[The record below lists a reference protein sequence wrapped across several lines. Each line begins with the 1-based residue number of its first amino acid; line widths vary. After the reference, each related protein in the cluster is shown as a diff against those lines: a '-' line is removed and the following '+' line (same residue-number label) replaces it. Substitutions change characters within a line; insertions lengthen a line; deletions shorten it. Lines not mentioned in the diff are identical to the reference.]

1 MAKKAESKKEATTK
15 KSAFIAGAKKS
26 PDKLPLFPHQ
36 LYLSTRID
44 SDLLIEAIQTHYGQ
58 FGDVRISFPEKHQE
72 YLTVQL
78 FKNKQAKL
86 PVIEVFDESWADEL
100 VAPDLAHFW
109 GVGKIV
115 HISDESQLYG
125 LHEFVY
131 ERKLQVLTFNNTTAK
146 ECFTHLAKVN
156 CELWGEVR
164 SPKWCTY
171 SQFSFLI
178 YRLLSLGLS
187 NFLLCFLNLKSTDF
201 GLSSLS
207 EPGIVKSQIERFKF
221 AISRVMLHIYMVGA
235 GAGNYA
241 DAEYLHRDQE
251 SFDHMLQ
258 EHGLDLKL
266 TDVQRIAA
274 LEAMIEALIDNPQSK
289 EFVEAAVSALRNRKR
304 K

>member
-1 MAKKAESKKEATTK
+1 MGKKAESKKESTSK
-15 KSAFIAGAKKS
+15 KPAFIAGAKKS
-26 PDKLPLFPHQ
+26 SDKLPDHH

-44 SDLLIEAIQTHYGQ
+44 SDLLIEVIQKHYGQ

-72 YLTVQL
+72 CLTVQL

-125 LHEFVY
+125 IHEFVY

-156 CELWGEVR
+156 SELWGEDR
-164 SPKWCTY
+164 SPKWWTY

-178 YRLLSLGLS
+178 YRLLKLGES
-187 NFLLCFLNLKSTDF
+187 NFLLCYLKSTDF
-201 GLSSLS
+201 GLRSLS
-207 EPGIVKSQIERFKF
+207 HPSLVKSQIERFKF
-221 AISRVMLHIYMVGA
+221 AISRVMEYLYMVGA
-235 GAGNYA
+235 GAVNYA
-241 DAEYLHRDQE
+241 DYDRQE
-251 SFDHMLQ
+251 IFDNMFK
-258 EHGLDLKL
+258 EHSLELKL

-274 LEAMIEALIDNPQSK
+274 LEAMIDNGGGN

>member
-1 MAKKAESKKEATTK
+1 MAKKAESKKAGSKKESTTK
-15 KSAFIAGAKKS
+15 KSGDQLPQSGFAKN
-26 PDKLPLFPHQ
+26 HE
-36 LYLSTRID
+36 LYLITRID
-44 SDLLIEAIQTHYGQ
+44 TDLLVKEIQTHYGQ
-58 FGDVRISFPEKHQE
+58 SCDVRISFPEKYQE
-72 YLTVQL
+72 CLTVQL

-86 PVIEVFDESWADEL
+86 PVIEVFDEAWADEL

-115 HISDESQLYG
+115 HISDETQFFG
-125 LHEFVY
+125 IHEFVY

-156 CELWGEVR
+156 SELWGEDR
-164 SPKWCTY
+164 GPKWWTY

-178 YRLLSLGLS
+178 YRLLKLGETK
-187 NFLLCFLNLKSTDF
+187 FLLDIFSCSDF

-207 EPGIVKSQIERFKF
+207 YPRKVKSQIEMFKF
-221 AISRVMLHIYMVGA
+221 AVSRVMEYLYMVGA
-235 GAGNYA
+235 GAVNYA
-241 DAEYLHRDQE
+241 DYDRQE
-251 SFDHMLQ
+251 SFDNMFK
-258 EHGLDLKL
+258 ENGLELKL

-274 LEAMIEALIDNPQSK
+274 LEAMIAQGGGN